1 MVNLTLSLSE
11 ELKRNMKQ
19 HLDIKWSEVARK
31 AIENKLKE
39 IEIEERILS
48 KSKLTMKD
56 VEEISNKIKKEI
68 GEEIRRSWKLS

>member
-1 MVNLTLSLSE
+1 MVNLTLSLPV
-11 ELKRNMKQ
+11 ELKKNMEK
-19 HLDIKWSEVARK
+19 HLDIKWSEVARR

-48 KSKLTMKD
+48 KSKLTIKD

>member
-1 MVNLTLSLSE
+1 MVNLTLSLSD
-11 ELKRNMKQ
+11 ELKRNMER
-19 HLDIKWSEVARK
+19 HLDIKWSEVARR

>member
-11 ELKRNMKQ
+11 ELKRNMEQ

-39 IEIEERILS
+39 IQIEERILS

-68 GEEIRRSWKLS
+68 GEEIRRNWRLS